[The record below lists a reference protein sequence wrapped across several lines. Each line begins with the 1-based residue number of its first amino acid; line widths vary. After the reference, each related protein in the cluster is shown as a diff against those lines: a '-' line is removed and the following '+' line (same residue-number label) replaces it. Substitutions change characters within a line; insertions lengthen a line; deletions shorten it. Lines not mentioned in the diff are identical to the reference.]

1 MHVKRKTKIQIIGII
16 VIVIGIMIGIIP
28 IFLKNNKLKK
38 EKNKVENYINY
49 TSIKEK
55 DIKEEEKKEEVIE
68 NPEENKTVEN
78 NSNEE
83 DYLLVLEIPKI
94 DFQRGVYPLN
104 SELNTIEKNVQIMK
118 ESSLPYVEKGN
129 LVLEAHNGTADI
141 AYFRN
146 LYKLQN
152 GDVAYIYF
160 EGTKYTYVVSDVY
173 DVSKDGD
180 VEIYR
185 DNDKTTLSLITCKK
199 NTKDRQ
205 LVVILYLKDKEQY

>member
-1 MHVKRKTKIQIIGII
+1 MHVKKKTKIQIIGII

-28 IFLKNNKLKK
+28 IFLKNNKVKE
-38 EKNKVENYINY
+38 EKNKVENYINN
-49 TSIKEK
+49 TSTKQ
-55 DIKEEEKKEEVIE
+55 KEEDKEEVIE
-68 NPEENKTVEN
+68 KHEEDKNIEN
-78 NSNEE
+78 VSDEE
-83 DYLLVLEIPKI
+83 DYLLILEIPKI
-94 DFQRGVYPLN
+94 NFQRGVYSLN
-104 SELNTIEKNVQIMK
+104 SKLNTIEKNVQIMK
-118 ESSLPYVEKGN
+118 ESNLPYVEGGN

-146 LYKLQN
+146 LYKLEN
-152 GDVAYIYF
+152 GDEAYIYF
-160 EGTKYTYVVSDVY
+160 EGTKYTYVVSNIY

-185 DNDKTTLSLITCKK
+185 DDDKTTLSLITCKK